1 MSKTKTGVQ
10 KESFG
15 KKLFN
20 NALYLIL
27 LIILVV
33 IVAINPKFLSVS
45 NIINILKQASTKGIM
60 SLGVA
65 GIIVLAGTD
74 LAAGRILGLCAAVSA
89 SLLQSVTFASRYYP
103 NITKP
108 MPLIWPFLICI
119 AIAVAISAFNGFGT
133 AKLHMH
139 PFIVT
144 LGTQLIAYGLCCIY
158 IENQPSGS
166 TQALSSLDSR
176 YVNLATGSFN
186 VFGLQIPYLVVIFL
200 VLAFLTWVVWNKT
213 RFGKNMF
220 AVGGNT
226 EAAEVSGVSVTGTIM
241 GVFIFAGV
249 LYGIASFLEGARIQ
263 SVGTS
268 TGINYELDAIA
279 GCVIGGVS
287 FNGGIGTVPGVV
299 VGSVI
304 LQAIN
309 YGLYFLGVNSYLQ
322 YIIRGALI
330 IVAVAIDVRKY
341 VVKK

>member
-1 MSKTKTGVQ
+1 MNET
-10 KESFG
+10 
-15 KKLFN
+15 KKLTGKSIGTALLDK
-20 NALYLIL
+20 ALYLIL
-27 LIILVV
+27 IAILVV
-33 IVAINPKFLSVS
+33 IVAINPRFLSVS
-45 NIINILKQASTKGIM
+45 NIINILKQASTKGIL

-103 NITKP
+103 GITEP
-108 MPLIWPFLICI
+108 VALIWPLLLCI
-119 AIAVAISAFNGFGT
+119 AIAVAFSAFNGFGV
-133 AKLHMH
+133 AKLHLH
-139 PFIVT
+139 AFIVT

-166 TQALSSLDSR
+166 TQALSSLDPR
-176 YVNLATGSFN
+176 YVNIATGSID
-186 VFGLQIPYLVVIFL
+186 VFGMKIPYLVIIFA
-200 VLAFLTWVVWNKT
+200 VLAVVTWMVWNKT

-220 AVGGNT
+220 AVGGNM
-226 EAAEVSGVSVTGTIM
+226 EAAEVSGVSVTKTII
-241 GVFIFAGV
+241 GVFVYAGV
-249 LYGIASFLEGARIQ
+249 MYGIASFLEGARIQ
-263 SVGTS
+263 SVGTN

-330 IVAVAIDVRKY
+330 VVAVAIDVRKY